1 MEAECLI
8 PIVMGTKQIILV
20 GDHCQLPPVVMC
32 KQASKAGLTQSLFER
47 LVLLGMRPIRLEV
60 QYRMHPALS
69 EFPSNMFYE
78 GMLQNG
84 VSDLERVYHGV
95 DLGWPNPS
103 RPIFFWL
110 STGAEEVGTSGTSYL
125 NRSEAACVE
134 KLVTMYLKN
143 GIMPDQIGVIT
154 PYEGQRSFLVNH
166 MVRTG
171 PLRSELYKEIEVASV
186 DSFQGREKDF
196 IIFSCVRSNEMQGI
210 GFLKDPR
217 RLNVA
222 LTRAKYGV
230 VIIGNARL
238 LAKNPLWNSLL
249 TFFQERDCIV
259 EGPLNALQISLISI
273 PRPRAAV
280 SDRSLY
286 MTALGHGGGAYGGSG
301 DGFGRRGPPDP
312 DTMSESSLST
322 SGFRSWS
329 DHPDARRSK
338 DSYLSSE
345 SLLIHAARS
354 AASLPSSYVAHNNDS
369 RHDARYASSAAYNPR
384 DMPPMPEF
392 DNSSYGGD
400 GSSLR
405 GGASASQSS
414 KKASAKTASSIS
426 VPSKFGGSG
435 GRKNTRV
442 QDDDVSDTASIQSQD
457 EVRSVSIM

>member
-1 MEAECLI
+1 
-8 PIVMGTKQIILV
+8 
-20 GDHCQLPPVVMC
+20 
-32 KQASKAGLTQSLFER
+32 
-47 LVLLGMRPIRLEV
+47 
-60 QYRMHPALS
+60 
-69 EFPSNMFYE
+69 
-78 GMLQNG
+78 
-84 VSDLERVYHGV
+84 
-95 DLGWPNPS
+95 
-103 RPIFFWL
+103 
-110 STGAEEVGTSGTSYL
+110 
-125 NRSEAACVE
+125 
-134 KLVTMYLKN
+134 
-143 GIMPDQIGVIT
+143 
-154 PYEGQRSFLVNH
+154 
-166 MVRTG
+166 
-171 PLRSELYKEIEVASV
+171 V

-259 EGPLNALQISLISI
+259 EGPLNALQISMISI

-301 DGFGRRGPPDP
+301 DNFGRRPPPPDP
-312 DTMSESSLST
+312 DTMSESSLSS

-338 DSYLSSE
+338 GSYLSSE

-400 GSSLR
+400 SLR
-405 GGASASQSS
+405 GGASGSQSS
-414 KKASAKTASSIS
+414 KKPTAKPASS
-426 VPSKFGGSG
+426 VGAPSRFGGPVA
-435 GRKNTRV
+435 RKGARA